1 MDNKKKDKEELND
14 MQKFIKYGSAI
25 FTIGLI
31 IFLFVSGTKNM
42 DMDAL
47 IESSKTEA
55 GRIEYVQQRL
65 NSNNDE
71 DK

>member
-1 MDNKKKDKEELND
+1 
-14 MQKFIKYGSAI
+14 
-25 FTIGLI
+25 
-31 IFLFVSGTKNM
+31 M

-65 NSNNDE
+65 NSNNDD